1 MEDIDST
8 VMLREKLLTAGID
21 EILAH
26 GIKNFSLRRVAAACG
41 ASCAAPYKHFK
52 NKDEFI
58 KETIFYVETK
68 WNHLADR
75 IISSVEDP
83 IERISRLCIANIKFK
98 ISNPLYGMGGS
109 SFAPKITE
117 QILEFMKSKS
127 SDSQSHKN
135 AQSVIFTISALTA
148 GTASLITG
156 GKLPNNRETFEI
168 LKEKLLNELCSI

>member
-21 EILAH
+21 EILVH
-26 GIKNFSLRRVAAACG
+26 GIKDFSLRRVAAACG

-58 KETIFYVETK
+58 KETIAYVETK

-75 IISSVEDP
+75 IISSVSDP
-83 IERISRLCIANIKFK
+83 IERISRLCVANIKFK
-98 ISNPLYGMGGS
+98 ISNPLYGMNGD
-109 SFAPKITE
+109 SFDTKITC
-117 QILEFMKSKS
+117 QILELMKSKS
-127 SDSQSHKN
+127 SKIQNHKD
-135 AQSVIFTISALTA
+135 QHSVIFTVSALTA
-148 GTASLITG
+148 GTASLIAD
-156 GKLPNNRETFEI
+156 GKLPNDSETFEI